1 MPDSVENGSLSEIW
15 EQLTPS
21 QKKFVVAYQ
30 RHTSKAD
37 AAEEVGLAA
46 QTVYNWPGRVD
57 RAAELFSDA
66 TAELAMQELEE
77 ALIEAAMVKTQE
89 VRDPGSTQESQQDAA
104 SDIMDRVMGR
114 PTQRQEV
121 DMDAEVDVESETLD
135 DAVDALAEAA
145 EQFGA

>member
-1 MPDSVENGSLSEIW
+1 MDDAENRSLSDIW

-30 RHTSKAD
+30 RHVSKAD

-46 QTVYNWPGRVD
+46 STVYSWPDRVD

-77 ALIEAAMVKTQE
+77 ALVEAAMVKTQE
-89 VRDPGSTQESQQDAA
+89 VRDPGSTEESQQDAA
-104 SDIMDRVMGR
+104 TDVLDRVMGR
-114 PTQRQEV
+114 PTQKQDV
-121 DMDAEVDVESETLD
+121 DMDAEVDVESSDLD
-135 DAVDALAEAA
+135 DAIDALAKVSND
-145 EQFGA
+145 FT